1 MTESFKENIK
11 TGLKTFVFLILLAV
25 VTSAFTGDASSGENT
40 DVKATTLTE
49 TEVSTSQAAETSIEV
64 AGPTPEQVS
73 VPKEILT
80 KEGVSDEYKERVR
93 EQETEEKKEEEGKG
107 KIPEEM
113 STSEEQSIPGNT
125 DTSSN
130 TDNDISWVSTARS
143 DMATVHSDMQGF
155 ATAAKNQDIST
166 LYAYCD
172 MLYTSTLTAINKND
186 GYSVSSDLKDT
197 QTEYMLAMVS
207 YNWAALMCYDGLK
220 AYDEGNVIG
229 AAESLKAS
237 NEFLTSG
244 NEYMEKF
251 NKLMEAYKEE
261 Q

>member
-1 MTESFKENIK
+1 MTKSVKESMK
-11 TGLKTFVFLILLAV
+11 TGVKAFVFLILLSV
-25 VTSAFTGDASSGENT
+25 VTSAFTGDASSGEST

-64 AGPTPEQVS
+64 TSPTPEQVS
-73 VPKEILT
+73 VPKKNLT
-80 KEGVSDEYKERVR
+80 KEGFSDEYKERVR
-93 EQETEEKKEEEGKG
+93 EQETEEKKEKEGKG
-107 KIPEEM
+107 KNPEEI
-113 STSEEQSIPGNT
+113 STPEEQSIPSNT
-125 DTSSN
+125 DTSSS
-130 TDNDISWVSTARS
+130 TVNDISWVSTARS
-143 DMATVHSDMQGF
+143 DMAIVELDMQGF

-166 LYAYCD
+166 LYMYCD

-186 GYSVSSDLKDT
+186 KYSVSFDLKDT
-197 QTEYMLAMVS
+197 KTEYMLAMAA

-220 AYDEGNVIG
+220 AYDAGNVIG
-229 AAESLKAS
+229 AAESLKSS

-251 NKLMEAYKEE
+251 NKLMEVYKEE